1 MKKRVLLDR
10 DGTLVYYSNC
20 AGYTWK
26 PDKAYIPN
34 YVPRKLAELDKK
46 YDQILI
52 ISQQKVSKSEI
63 KKQKKWTEETFG
75 VYSSKIK
82 VEIVSDK
89 LLYIPDKKFNNE
101 FVVGDQFVDYRFA
114 KRLNTKFYSPYAFF
128 PCPIWV
134 DIVIGFEFDEFV
146 EKRREFYPWHNV
158 FRYHDELI
166 DTNLLSV
173 SPVIF
178 WLSGE
183 ETKKQIQKLAK
194 WIEYKRKKLINIMF
208 VGRFSDEK
216 YSQIEKFKYLKL
228 DFWASET

>member
-10 DGTLVYYSNC
+10 DGTLVYYPNC
-20 AGYTWK
+20 AGYSSK
-26 PDKAYIPN
+26 SDNAYIPD
-34 YVPRKLAELDKK
+34 YVPRKLEELDKK

-52 ISQQKVSKSEI
+52 VSQQKVSESEI

-82 VEIVSDK
+82 VEIVPDK
-89 LLYIPDKKFNNE
+89 LSYTPDEKFDNE

-114 KRLNTKFYSPYAFF
+114 KRLNTKFYTSYAFF
-128 PCPIWV
+128 SDIIWV
-134 DIVIGFEFDEFV
+134 DIVMGFEFDEFV
-146 EKRREFYPWHNV
+146 EKRREFYPWHNI
-158 FRYHDELI
+158 FHYCDELMA
-166 DTNLLSV
+166 TNFLLT
-173 SPVIF
+173 SPIII

-183 ETKKQIQKLAK
+183 ETKEQIQKLAK
-194 WIEYKRKKLINIMF
+194 WIESKRKRLINIMF
-208 VGRFSDEK
+208 VGRFSDKK